1 MLHDNAGSALT
12 LGGDSNNVRM
22 VIQSSGNVGI
32 GTTSPTSKL
41 HVIGKITATGGI
53 DPPYVSYSKET
64 HESIRERAK
73 DVEEHEEVMQFWNA
87 NAHRMEVYVISEDKF
102 YTFAGELIE
111 E

>member
-1 MLHDNAGSALT
+1 
-12 LGGDSNNVRM
+12 
-22 VIQSSGNVGI
+22 NVGI
-32 GTTSPTSKL
+32 GTTTPSSKL

-73 DVEEHEEVMQFWNA
+73 DVEAHEEVMQFWNA
-87 NAHRMEVYVISEDKF
+87 SAHRMEVYVISEDRF